1 MNSTRSILAMC
12 ADTELRALLRLIT
25 EPGGHWIREA
35 NSLEE
40 AQGLVGRH
48 HFDLVITTELLTDG
62 GGVELGRWLRSW
74 NAQLPILFFGSI
86 WREAP
91 ENTAIEEELAPC
103 VVRPLPAPAGA
114 LRESL
119 GDALRRG
126 GVAPRNPGGLV
137 LSALALESLIEHRR
151 PAASQRL
158 EKRVHD
164 LAGVLA
170 RGRMQGLDPQEL
182 YRVHRL
188 CAELH
193 AAAGLYGLMEM
204 AVALGKLELLF
215 QRLTL
220 GEITDF
226 QSFWAQLDEALDR
239 ARGRGPRALEA
250 EAEPDPAATAR
261 VLVLGVDDDDVQALA
276 NAASRELV
284 EIWAAKGLADGL
296 PLARKLQP
304 DVLLVDLDLGGPGG
318 GVHLS
323 RKLRGIDGAPEASLG
338 FLSRRLGVKLQVAA
352 ARAGGE
358 LFLPNPPEP
367 REFLNAVRLLLAARR
382 QEPLRV
388 LAVHNGGTDHLTP
401 LEESDGVEVTRLDDP
416 LRAPELLD
424 LTRFDVVLADSRLPS
439 LSGPDLVRL
448 LRTTPRWQDLPVVLR
463 VARGDAH
470 QRAEALRAGADEVCL
485 DDETDPPLLERV
497 RLRAERH
504 RRARELHDRDP
515 LTGLLSRQVFT
526 EQLAARLGEARRS
539 GRPVSVVHLSLDLFR
554 ELNELH
560 GLTAGDNVL
569 MGLGKLL
576 TTRFRVEDL
585 RGRWGGAEFMVA
597 LCGAGPQ
604 DALMVIGGLLHD
616 LQETAFDAGEG
627 VRVRATFSAGVASTV
642 EAGDSV
648 EGLIRSAA
656 EQLRLARATGPGTVL
671 GASRAHAAL
680 DTPQDPTPRP
690 SERRPPLFSP
700 LGGRG

>member
-12 ADTELRALLRLIT
+12 ADPELRALLRLIT

-62 GGVELGRWLRSW
+62 GGLELGRWLRSW

-86 WREAP
+86 WREAA
-91 ENTAIEEELAPC
+91 ENAALEQELSPC

-114 LRESL
+114 LRETL
-119 GDALRRG
+119 GDALRQG

-137 LSALALESLIEHRR
+137 LSALA
-151 PAASQRL
+151 L

-193 AAAGLYGLMEM
+193 AAAGLYGLLEM

-226 QSFWAQLDEALDR
+226 QGFWAQLDEALDR

-261 VLVLGVDDDDVQALA
+261 VLVLGVDDEDVQALA

-304 DVLLVDLDLGGPGG
+304 DVPGLSEPSSGREAPGG
-318 GVHLS
+318 
-323 RKLRGIDGAPEASLG
+323 
-338 FLSRRLGVKLQVAA
+338 
-352 ARAGGE
+352 
-358 LFLPNPPEP
+358 
-367 REFLNAVRLLLAARR
+367 
-382 QEPLRV
+382 
-388 LAVHNGGTDHLTP
+388 
-401 LEESDGVEVTRLDDP
+401 
-416 LRAPELLD
+416 
-424 LTRFDVVLADSRLPS
+424 
-439 LSGPDLVRL
+439 
-448 LRTTPRWQDLPVVLR
+448 
-463 VARGDAH
+463 
-470 QRAEALRAGADEVCL
+470 
-485 DDETDPPLLERV
+485 
-497 RLRAERH
+497 
-504 RRARELHDRDP
+504 RRA
-515 LTGLLSRQVFT
+515 
-526 EQLAARLGEARRS
+526 
-539 GRPVSVVHLSLDLFR
+539 
-554 ELNELH
+554 
-560 GLTAGDNVL
+560 
-569 MGLGKLL
+569 
-576 TTRFRVEDL
+576 
-585 RGRWGGAEFMVA
+585 GRWGAVFA
-597 LCGAGPQ
+597 QPA
-604 DALMVIGGLLHD
+604 
-616 LQETAFDAGEG
+616 
-627 VRVRATFSAGVASTV
+627 
-642 EAGDSV
+642 
-648 EGLIRSAA
+648 
-656 EQLRLARATGPGTVL
+656 
-671 GASRAHAAL
+671 
-680 DTPQDPTPRP
+680 
-690 SERRPPLFSP
+690 
-700 LGGRG
+700 